1 MPKLTFVVPAF
12 QASADIAET
21 LHSLLDQTVKDIEI
35 IVVDDGSTDS
45 TARRV
50 KYFTDKDKRVLYV
63 RQENSGRSAARNMG
77 NSLAQ
82 SPIIAVNDADDPSF
96 RERAQITLDYFKKHP
111 KTDVFYAGMR
121 VCDMYL
127 RPAQDFYAKPFSL
140 DEMIKAKVSYI
151 PHSSMAYRKEVAKE
165 FPYEGGEVSKLGID
179 DWDLQIRMANAG
191 KVFGFDAKPIF
202 LYRQRSDSTEAVRNS
217 TEVYKNKMAI
227 MTKLGLIKEPEAHE
241 TARA

>member
-1 MPKLTFVVPAF
+1 MPKLTFVVPAY
-12 QASADIAET
+12 QASADISET
-21 LHSLLDQTVKDIEI
+21 LHSLLDQTVKDIEV

-63 RQENSGRSAARNMG
+63 RQENAGRSAARNTG
-77 NSLAQ
+77 NALAQ

-111 KTDVFYAGMR
+111 ETDVFFAGMR

-127 RPAQDFYAKPFSL
+127 RVAQDFYAKPFSL
-140 DEMIKAKVSYI
+140 DEMVKAKVSYI
-151 PHSSMAYRKEVAKE
+151 PHSSMAYRKDIAKAY
-165 FPYEGGEVSKLGID
+165 PYSDGDVSKLGID
-179 DWDLQIRMANAG
+179 DWDMQIRMAKDG
-191 KVFGFDAKPIF
+191 KVFGFEPKPIF
-202 LYRQRSDSTEAVRNS
+202 LYRQRDDNTENVRNG

-227 MTKLGLIKEPEAHE
+227 MKALGLIKESVGVPA
-241 TARA
+241 